1 MWGTEQHGF
10 HNFSGILCN
19 VKISLSLHSCNN
31 HLCLVLKVF
40 NASEELA
47 LASKFP
53 QVRIFMAALEQ
64 SYTEL
69 TDLAGVEVPWSVPTA
84 SMDRLHTVY

>member
-1 MWGTEQHGF
+1 M
-10 HNFSGILCN
+10 
-19 VKISLSLHSCNN
+19 SLSLHSCNN
-31 HLCLVLKVF
+31 NHYYVLSSKVF

-64 SYTEL
+64 SDTEL

-84 SMDRLHTVY
+84 SMDRLIQSISSITCDFMQMIAVSQLTK

>member
-1 MWGTEQHGF
+1 M
-10 HNFSGILCN
+10 
-19 VKISLSLHSCNN
+19 
-31 HLCLVLKVF
+31 F